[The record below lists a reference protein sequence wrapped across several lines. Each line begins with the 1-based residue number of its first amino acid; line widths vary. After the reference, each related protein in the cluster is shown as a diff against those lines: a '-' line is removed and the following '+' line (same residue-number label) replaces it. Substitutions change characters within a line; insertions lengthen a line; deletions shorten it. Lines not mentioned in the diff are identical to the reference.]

1 MKCGLLPTVRL
12 RGSLCDLPFGDAD
25 YCGRLESQP
34 PHVEVIS
41 YLKIG
46 VIE

>member
-1 MKCGLLPTVRL
+1 MWVVAHI
-12 RGSLCDLPFGDAD
+12 SLWVKDLPSGDAD